1 MRPRYNIALL
11 LILYAF
17 SLSGCADDPMTS
29 PQVVFI
35 AGFISATSCA
45 KVKGGVCKWSEGV
58 LCEFDNYQ
66 STAVAPKQTM
76 SPSLCATLH
85 GTWAPYEPGGVF
97 ER

>member
-1 MRPRYNIALL
+1 MRPRYNISLL

-29 PQVVFI
+29 PQSYVLSAFI
-35 AGFISATSCA
+35 NATACY
-45 KVKGGVCKWSEGV
+45 KVKGGYCKWSEGA

-76 SPSLCATLH
+76 SPSLCTTLH
-85 GTWAPYEPGGVF
+85 GTWNPYVP
-97 ER
+97 R